1 MISPQRSRIPVPP
14 RHTDNQPADRR
25 SLLIRARLFG
35 VFILLLFTA
44 LITRLYFLQIV
55 HGEDF
60 RQAAQDNEARQIR
73 ERAPRGIIVDIN
85 GSVLA
90 ANRSRYAVYATPDV
104 LKDSTVLNRLAG
116 LLNESPQDI
125 VDSIHKYQQNP
136 YDPLRVALDVPMST
150 VTEIE
155 ENKPFLPGVT
165 TEPEPIRY
173 YPHGKMAAHLIG
185 TMGRINDAEFKERK
199 DEHYFNDDFLGKTGV
214 ENEYE
219 KYLHGTAGGQKVQID
234 ARGRLV
240 KRLDKVDSVPGD
252 KVVLA
257 LDQKLQA
264 AAEKVFADHKFVGAA
279 VAINP
284 QTGAILSMVS
294 EPSYD
299 PNVFASGVKAKDWT
313 PLNTSKDLPLID
325 RSLDAMY
332 PPGST
337 FKPIVAAAGLQTKA
351 ISTHSNVY
359 CQGAYY
365 LGRARFGCWQT
376 HGEVD
381 FYEAMAKSC
390 DVFFYIAG
398 QAIGPDRMST
408 YAKSFGLAQHT
419 GIDLPSEKIGSIP
432 SPAWKARKYRRRGS
446 DYSQW
451 FGGDTLHMSIGQG
464 DVLVTPLQMARVCAT
479 VANGGDVLQPYVVQ
493 RVVTQDDKKVVF
505 ENQRKVLSH
514 VPVSAQNM
522 EEVRKAMRVTVTS
535 GTGASVNFPSVA
547 VAAKTGSAQMHGD
560 PRTHGWFIC
569 FAPYDHPTI
578 AIASVVEY
586 GGHGATSAG
595 RVARAMLETYFH
607 LPITPDVIPKSD

>member
-1 MISPQRSRIPVPP
+1 MPLPP
-14 RHTDNQPADRR
+14 RQAEGAQPSDRR
-25 SLLIRARLFG
+25 SLLFRARMFG
-35 VFILLLFTA
+35 VFILLLFAA
-44 LITRLYFLQIV
+44 LVSRLYYLQV
-55 HGEDF
+55 VQGAYY
-60 RQAAQDNEARQIR
+60 RGAADANEARLIPT
-73 ERAPRGIIVDIN
+73 RAPRGTIEDIN
-85 GSVLA
+85 GQVLA
-90 ANRSRYAVYATPDV
+90 ANRSRYAVYATPDI
-104 LKDSTVLNRLAG
+104 LKNPTVLNRLAS
-116 LLNESPQDI
+116 LLNESPSDI
-125 VDSIHKYQQNP
+125 QDSIHQLQQNP
-136 YDPLRVALDVPMST
+136 YDPLRIALDVPMTT

-155 ENKPFLPGVT
+155 ENRPFLPGVS

-173 YPHGKMAAHLIG
+173 YPHGELAAHLIG
-185 TMGRINDAEFKERK
+185 TMGRIDQDEFAKMKDAR
-199 DEHYFNDDFLGKTGV
+199 YFNDDFIGKTGV
-214 ENEYE
+214 EDQYE
-219 KYLHGTAGGQKVQID
+219 KYLHGTPGGTSVLID

-240 KRLDKVDSVPGD
+240 KTVGTRATVPGD
-252 KVVLA
+252 TVVLA
-257 LDQKLQA
+257 LDEKLQS
-264 AAEKVFADHKFVGAA
+264 AAEKVFKDLKFKGAA

-284 QTGAILSMVS
+284 QTGAVLAMVS

-299 PNVFASGVKAKDWT
+299 PNVFASGIKPKDWT
-313 PLNTSKDLPLID
+313 PLNTNPDHPLID

-351 ISTHSNVY
+351 ISTHTTAY
-359 CQGAYY
+359 CTGAYY
-365 LGRARFGCWQT
+365 LGRARFGCWQV

-381 FYEAMAKSC
+381 FYKAMAESC

-398 QAIGPDRMST
+398 QAIGPDRISE
-408 YAKSFGLAQHT
+408 YAKAFGLAQHT

-432 SPAWKARKYRRRGS
+432 SPEWKARKYRKLGS

-451 FGGDTLHMSIGQG
+451 FGGDTLHMAIGQG
-464 DVLVTPLQMARVCAT
+464 YVLVTPLQMARVCAT

-493 RVVTQDDKKVVF
+493 RVVDQSGKVVF
-505 ENQRKVLSH
+505 ENERKVVRH
-514 VPVSAQNM
+514 VPVDPQNM
-522 EEVRKAMRVTVTS
+522 EDVRKAMRFTVTD

-595 RVARAMLETYFH
+595 RVARAILETYFH
-607 LPITPDVIPKSD
+607 LPITPDVPVKSD